1 MIPPVFNLQVKLYL
15 LISRASKGG
24 VQVTEEEATEQYQK
38 LMAGDKKAK
47 GDGGHSDQGAPL
59 TRAAGGS
66 AVGTA
71 NVTHKDN
78 ENIVVLSFLRDLLK
92 CAALFPLFLVSIYP
106 RFWFHLPGV
115 PDFEYG
121 NSSREQRRLSRI
133 TQQLP
138 QAWAKQA

>member
-1 MIPPVFNLQVKLYL
+1 M
-15 LISRASKGG
+15 
-24 VQVTEEEATEQYQK
+24 QVTEEEATEQYQK

-92 CAALFPLFLVSIYP
+92 CAALFPLFLASICPTVGSICP
-106 RFWFHLPGV
+106 RFIFLCLPSFLRDLLKRAAFLIPACLG
-115 PDFEYG
+115 F
-121 NSSREQRRLSRI
+121 RL
-133 TQQLP
+133 P
-138 QAWAKQA
+138 